1 MSDNPLGTGSTGRP
15 SRSTD
20 ESSGASERAE
30 DLKKQMEDLVRVNAD
45 VPQSLRRWLQ
55 VQAAREDRAMRK
67 IVIDALESYRAEN
80 G

>member
-1 MSDNPLGTGSTGRP
+1 
-15 SRSTD
+15 
-20 ESSGASERAE
+20 
-30 DLKKQMEDLVRVNAD
+30 LKKQMEDLVRVNAD